1 MLFTKWHT
9 AFTLR
14 RLSYTDVNLNNL
26 PKGGKL
32 TFAHSFAFS
41 LNTAYTYSKGTLTLF
56 LPSITASQ
64 SKHLSPSYNV
74 LLLRSKMRSN
84 LKSNQRSNLKSNRN
98 SNLMSN
104 RGSNLRPSQFEP
116 KFKLEIGSETKPEV
130 KSESESEIITN
141 YQ

>member
-1 MLFTKWHT
+1 M
-9 AFTLR
+9 
-14 RLSYTDVNLNNL
+14 NLNNL

-84 LKSNQRSNLKSNRN
+84 LKSNRN

-130 KSESESEIITN
+130 ESEGESEIITN

>member
-1 MLFTKWHT
+1 M
-9 AFTLR
+9 
-14 RLSYTDVNLNNL
+14 NLNNL

-41 LNTAYTYSKGTLTLF
+41 LNTACTYSKGTLTLF

-84 LKSNQRSNLKSNRN
+84 LKSNRN

-104 RGSNLRPSQFEP
+104 RGSNLRPSKFEP

-130 KSESESEIITN
+130 ESEGESEIITN